1 MVTWQ
6 SIDEETVLKELQ
18 TGKDN
23 GLPTE
28 EAKKRLK
35 ASGPNRYFQA
45 KKISFLGILR
55 EEIIEPMILLL
66 LFIGVLYSILG
77 NLADAA
83 TIIVIIAILVLTEV
97 YNEYKAKRSIL
108 SLKELS
114 SPEAGV
120 LRDGMPIM
128 ARTED
133 LVPGDIILLKTGERV
148 PADARLLI
156 SLGIEADESS
166 LTGESFPVRKST
178 GKVEEK
184 TQLADRN
191 NMVFSGTVIT
201 RGEGRAV
208 IVATGVQAEIGKIG
222 KIVKETRDPRTPL
235 QLEMKQLAKF
245 LVWVALLFSILV
257 PVLGI
262 IRGSI
267 PANDYSQM
275 VLTGLSLA
283 FATIPEELP
292 IVITMVLALG
302 ALSLSRKH
310 ALVKK
315 LRAAETLGSV
325 TVIATDKTGTITQNK
340 MRLESMYFDGRIVPA
355 KDLGSYDQRILDV
368 SLLAS
373 GVVRNGGMMDTS
385 TNPMAK
391 ALAETD
397 PSKRIDE
404 LGRNW
409 KLRDEVTFDN
419 VRKMATYIYDL
430 QGKERL
436 FTSGASEVLLGRSS
450 FILELGREVP
460 LTDGLRKEI
469 NDRTE
474 EMARSGQRVIAFAY
488 RDIKDENDRDENGLI
503 FVAMAGFFDP
513 PREEARSSIQSCRDA
528 GIRVIMVTGDHPRTA
543 QAVAVQVGIDS
554 ERVLTGSDIDEL
566 DDAALK
572 EVLSRTSVFAR
583 TSPEHKA
590 RLVRMLKDRGEIVA
604 VTGDGINDAP
614 ALKEAHIGIAMGTRS
629 TDIAKESADMVLT
642 DDNFAT
648 IQTAVGEGRKM
659 FDNLSKGERYYLACK
674 AALVASFLLPIAL
687 GVPLPFSPVQIIM
700 LELFM
705 DLGAAAAFVAEKA
718 EGDVMKRK
726 PRDPKHEF
734 MDRRMISSIVVGAI
748 SLFAAVSAA
757 YLYTWYT
764 NADLA
769 TAQTV
774 AFSTWL
780 LGHIFL
786 AFNMRSNNEPLYRM
800 GYASN
805 RVMLL
810 WALAALVML
819 LIAVPL
825 PFLHDSL
832 KLQSISLAQ
841 WGLVIVSAFIA
852 TFWMEAKKLI
862 LSRRRRRHE
871 MESTTSPPAQ

>member
-1 MVTWQ
+1 MVSWH
-6 SIDEETVLKELQ
+6 SVDEEAVLKDLLTDKEK
-18 TGKDN
+18 GISS
-23 GLPTE
+23 E
-28 EAKKRLK
+28 EAKKRLREY
-35 ASGPNRYFQA
+35 GPNRFFQV
-45 KKISFLGILR
+45 KKISFFVILR
-55 EEIIEPMILLL
+55 EEIVEPMILLL

-77 NLADAA
+77 SLADAA
-83 TIIVIIAILVLTEV
+83 TIIVIIIILVITEV
-97 YNEYKAKRSIL
+97 YNEYRAKKSIL

-114 SPEAGV
+114 SPVAEV
-120 LRDGMPIM
+120 VRDGRPMV
-128 ARTED
+128 AKTED
-133 LVPGDIILLKTGERV
+133 LVPGDIMLLRTGERV
-148 PADARLLI
+148 PADARLLV

-166 LTGESFPVRKST
+166 LTGESFPVQKSP
-178 GKVEEK
+178 GKLEGS
-184 TQLADRN
+184 TDLADRN
-191 NMVFSGTVIT
+191 NMVFSGTVVT

-222 KIVKETRDPRTPL
+222 KIVEEIRDPRTPL
-235 QLEMKQLAKF
+235 QLEMKALAKF
-245 LVWVALLFSILV
+245 LVWVALTFSILV

-267 PANDYSQM
+267 PINDYSQM
-275 VLTGLSLA
+275 ILTGLSLA

-292 IVITMVLALG
+292 IVITMVLAVG
-302 ALSLSRKH
+302 ALALSRKH
-310 ALVKK
+310 AMVKK

-340 MRLESMYFDGRIVPA
+340 MRLESFYLDGKVISS
-355 KDLGSYDQRILDV
+355 KDLTSADPQIIDAA
-368 SLLAS
+368 LLAS
-373 GVVRNGGMMDTS
+373 GVIRDGAVGNSYR
-385 TNPMAK
+385 NPMAQ
-391 ALAETD
+391 ALTEVD
-397 PSKRIDE
+397 PSKRVEE
-404 LGRNW
+404 LSNRWN
-409 KLRDEVTFDN
+409 LVDEVTFDN
-419 VRKMATYIYDL
+419 LRKMATYIYDI
-430 QGKERL
+430 QGRERM
-436 FTSGASEVLLGRSS
+436 FSSGASEVLLGRSS
-450 FILELGREVP
+450 YAMELGREVP

-469 NDRTE
+469 TEKAE

-488 RDIKDENDRDENGLI
+488 RDLKDKRDRDETGLV
-503 FVAMAGFFDP
+503 FAAMAGFFDP

-528 GIRVIMVTGDHPRTA
+528 GIRVLMVTGDHPRTA
-543 QAVAVQVGIDS
+543 QAVAAQVGIDS
-554 ERVLTGSDIDEL
+554 ESVLTGSDIDGM
-566 DDAALK
+566 DDNDLK
-572 EVLSRTSVFAR
+572 EALARTSVFAR

-590 RLVRMLKDRGEIVA
+590 RIVRLLKDRGEIVA

-659 FDNLSKGERYYLACK
+659 FDNLSKGVRYYLACK
-674 AALVASFLLPIAL
+674 AALVAAFLLPIGL

-705 DLGAAAAFVAEKA
+705 DLGASAAFVAERA

-734 MDRRMISSIVVGAI
+734 MDRKMVGSIAVGAI

-764 NADLA
+764 DGNLA
-769 TAQTV
+769 VSQTV

-786 AFNMRSNNEPLYRM
+786 AFNMRSTSEPLAHM
-800 GYASN
+800 GYTSN

-810 WALAALVML
+810 WAMAALVML

-825 PFLHDSL
+825 PFLHETL
-832 KLQSISLAQ
+832 RLQSISAAQ
-841 WGLVIVSAFIA
+841 WGLVIVAAFIA
-852 TFWMEAKKLI
+852 TFWMEARKLI
-862 LSRRRRRHE
+862 VSRKGTI
-871 MESTTSPPAQ
+871 S

>member
-1 MVTWQ
+1 MVTWH
-6 SIDEETVLKELQ
+6 SIDEEALLKELH
-18 TGKDN
+18 TEKDR
-23 GLPTE
+23 GLSSE
-28 EAKKRLK
+28 EAERRLK
-35 ASGPNRYFQA
+35 ESGPNRFFQA
-45 KKISFLGILR
+45 RKISFLGILR
-55 EEIIEPMILLL
+55 EEIVEPMILLL

-77 NLADAA
+77 SLADAA
-83 TIIVIIAILVLTEV
+83 TIIVIIVILVLTEV
-97 YNEYKAKRSIL
+97 YNEYKAKTSIL

-114 SPEAGV
+114 SPEAKV
-120 LRDGMPIM
+120 LRDGTPSVV
-128 ARTED
+128 RTED
-133 LVPGDIILLKTGERV
+133 LVPGDIILLRTGERV

-166 LTGESFPVRKST
+166 LTGESFPVRKSA
-178 GKVEEK
+178 GKIDTN

-191 NMVFSGTVIT
+191 NMVFSGSVIT

-245 LVWVALLFSILV
+245 LVWVAIFFSVLV

-302 ALSLSRKH
+302 ALALSRKH
-310 ALVKK
+310 AMVKK

-325 TVIATDKTGTITQNK
+325 TVIATDKTGTITQNR
-340 MRLESMYFDGRIVPA
+340 MRLESIYYDGRIEPA
-355 KDLGSYDQRILDV
+355 KDVGSQEPGVLDV

-373 GVVRNGGMMDTS
+373 GVVREEGSADNS
-385 TNPMAK
+385 VNPMAN
-391 ALAETD
+391 ALAEAD
-397 PSKRIDE
+397 PRKRIDQ
-404 LGRNW
+404 LRKDW
-409 KLRDEVTFDN
+409 KIVDEVTFDN
-419 VRKMATYIYDL
+419 VRKMATYVYEMG
-430 QGKERL
+430 GKRRL
-436 FTSGASEVLLGRSS
+436 FSSGASEVLLEHSS
-450 FILELGREVP
+450 FMLAQGREVP
-460 LTDGLRKEI
+460 LTVALGKEI
-469 NDRTE
+469 QDRTE
-474 EMARSGQRVIAFAY
+474 EMARSGQRVIAFGY
-488 RDIKDENDRDENGLI
+488 RDLENGDVRVETGLV

-513 PREEARSSIQSCRDA
+513 PRPEARKSIQSCREA

-543 QAVAVQVGIDS
+543 QAVAAQVGIDS
-554 ERVLTGSDIDEL
+554 ERVLTGSEIDAL
-566 DDAALK
+566 DDARLKEALK
-572 EVLSRTSVFAR
+572 NTSVFAR

-590 RLVRMLKDRGEIVA
+590 RLVRLLKDAGEIVA

-659 FDNLSKGERYYLACK
+659 FDNLSKGVRYYLACK

-705 DLGAAAAFVAEKA
+705 DLGASAAFVAERA
-718 EGDVMKRK
+718 EGDVMRRR
-726 PRDPKHEF
+726 PRDPRHEF
-734 MDRRMISSIVVGAI
+734 MDRRMISSIVIGAA

-757 YLYTWYT
+757 YLYTWYSGG
-764 NADLA
+764 DLA
-769 TAQTV
+769 VAQTV

-780 LGHIFL
+780 LGHVFL
-786 AFNMRSNNEPLYRM
+786 AFNMRSMNEPTYRL

-810 WALAALVML
+810 WALTALAL
-819 LIAVPL
+819 LLVAVPL
-825 PFLHDSL
+825 PFLHDTL
-832 KLQSISLAQ
+832 KLQSISLVQ
-841 WGLVIVSAFIA
+841 WALVVALAFIA
-852 TFWMEAKKLI
+852 TFWMEARKIVLSMRRKKT
-862 LSRRRRRHE
+862 RAE
-871 MESTTSPPAQ
+871 PATSPPAR